1 MSKIYTIFISH
12 SWDNEKHHIN
22 LKKLLNNRGYF
33 NIEFEEATKDEPINS
48 NNAKYI
54 KQVLTKKIK
63 NSNIILGL
71 AGIYASHSEWMKWE
85 LIKAENLGIPIIGVI
100 PRGQER
106 ISTVVSSRSEKNV
119 NWNTESIVYAIRQ
132 HSI

>member
-1 MSKIYTIFISH
+1 MSKIFTIFISH
-12 SWDNEKHHIN
+12 SWSHDKHHIN
-22 LKKLLNNRGYF
+22 LKTLLNNRGYF

-48 NNAKYI
+48 DDSKYI
-54 KQVLTKKIK
+54 KQVLAKKIK
-63 NSNIILGL
+63 NSNIVLGI

-85 LIKAENLGIPIIGVI
+85 LTKAEYLGIPIIGVI

-119 NWNTESIVYAIRQ
+119 NWNTESIVHAIRQ
-132 HSI
+132 YSI